1 MTDAPDA
8 PPGVFRVTPLWFT
21 GKMAEAHGNLI
32 GDLKGAIDALVAAG
46 PEAIGDGTGV
56 IDLVRQAQRLS
67 GVVCSAVSVVDASG
81 EWRQDAAYSAS
92 TWLSSR
98 CRLPLGE
105 ARRMC
110 RLGRTMGE
118 MPETAQAWL
127 TGEIG
132 AAHAGILAPLA
143 TGRTAESFRRDEE
156 MLVAHARALSFHQFC
171 QAVRYWDQLADP
183 DGCEEAD
190 ERRRTR
196 RDVSLS
202 QTFLGMWTGSMT
214 LDPLSGAIV
223 AGELAR
229 IEQGLFATD
238 VEDARG
244 KQEAGLLPPGAP
256 LARTPAQR
264 RADALVE
271 MATRSRS
278 APEDG
283 RRPSPLFT
291 VLVDYE
297 TLQGRVCEL
306 ANGHVVTPGSLV
318 PWLTQA
324 DIERVVFHKEGRVEV
339 SAASR
344 FFSGATRRAI
354 EVRDRTC
361 SHPTCEVPAERCQ
374 VDHILPWSAGGATTQ
389 ENGRL
394 LCGFHNRLRNERPRP
409 SG

>member
-1 MTDAPDA
+1 M
-8 PPGVFRVTPLWFT
+8 RVTPLWFT
-21 GKMAEAHGNLI
+21 GRMAEESGDLI
-32 GDLKGAIDALVAAG
+32 GDLAGAIDALVAAG
-46 PEAIGDGTGV
+46 PEAVGDATGV
-56 IDLVRQAQRLS
+56 IDLVRQAQRLA
-67 GVVCSAVSVVDASG
+67 GVVCSAVSSLDASG
-81 EWRQDAAYSAS
+81 EWQVEGAYSAS

-98 CRLPLGE
+98 CRLPLRE

-118 MPETAQAWL
+118 MPEAAEAWL
-127 TGEIG
+127 SGEIS
-132 AAHAGILAPLA
+132 AAHLEVFASVC
-143 TGRTAESFRRDEE
+143 TTRTAESFRRDEA
-156 MLVAHARALSFHQFC
+156 MLVDHARGLSFHQFN

-202 QTFLGMWTGSMT
+202 QTFAGMWLGSMT
-214 LDPLSGAIV
+214 LDPVSGAIV

-229 IEQGLFATD
+229 IEQQLFTAD
-238 VEDARG
+238 VEDARR
-244 KQEAGLLPPGAP
+244 KEEAGLLGPGAP
-256 LARTPAQR
+256 LARTVAQR

-271 MATRSRS
+271 MATRSRV

-283 RRPSPLFT
+283 RRPSPLFS
-291 VLVDYE
+291 VLVGYE
-297 TLQGRVCEL
+297 TLSGRVCEL

-318 PWLTQA
+318 PWLSQA
-324 DIERVVFHKEGRVEV
+324 DIERAVFHADGRVEV
-339 SAASR
+339 AAASR

-361 SHPTCEVPAERCQ
+361 THPTCEVSAERCQ
-374 VDHILPWSAGGATTQ
+374 VDHIVPWAAGGPTTQ

-394 LCGFHNRLRNERPRP
+394 LCGYHNRLRNQRPPP